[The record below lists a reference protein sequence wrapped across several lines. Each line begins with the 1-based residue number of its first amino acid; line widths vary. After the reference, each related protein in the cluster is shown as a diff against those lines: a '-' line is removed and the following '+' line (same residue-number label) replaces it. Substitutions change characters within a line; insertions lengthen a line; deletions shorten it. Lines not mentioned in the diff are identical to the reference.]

1 MNPGEQKTILGCLV
15 SVLLGALLT
24 GCSSGPEEPGFVNQ
38 SEMAGDLTPIG
49 DFKPEVGPPCDL
61 ESATVLRDRKAT
73 DFKAWTR
80 VVDGHEEEIVVGIWR
95 VDEAAADDAFDEFQ
109 TQMGSCEASSAG
121 RAANITPIATDGDRS
136 VGFTAESSDPETYSI
151 ARAYAWAQAHE
162 GTDDGHRGKPLDYGY
177 IAAVWLERTDGSAVS
192 SDLKAI
198 MSAQLK
204 EIPGY

>member
-1 MNPGEQKTILGCLV
+1 VNPGEQKTILGCLICV
-15 SVLLGALLT
+15 VLGVLLT
-24 GCSSGPEEPGFVNQ
+24 GCSSEPEEPGFVNQ
-38 SEMAGDLTPIG
+38 SEIAGDLTTIG
-49 DFKPEVGPPCDL
+49 DFKPEAGPPCDL

-80 VVDGHEEEIVVGIWR
+80 VVDGHEEEVVVGIWR
-95 VDEAAADDAFDEFQ
+95 VEEAAADDAFDEFQ
-109 TQMGSCEASSAG
+109 TQMASCETSSAG

-136 VGFTAESSDPETYSI
+136 VGFTADSSDHETYSI

-177 IAAVWLERTDGSAVS
+177 IATVWLERTDGSAVS

-198 MSAQLK
+198 MSAQLS
-204 EIPGY
+204 ETPGY